1 MDRVTATRVFNRI
14 CELGSLSAAA
24 RALDIS
30 RPMVSRYLDE
40 MEKWAGAR
48 LLHRSSRR
56 LTITPAGEQI
66 LHKTRALARL
76 ADEIEQQGDEGKPQ
90 GTLRVACAHSTAT
103 HILGPMIP
111 AFLAR
116 YPAVRIELEINN
128 QPVSLVGERI
138 DVAIRITDDPEP
150 GAIARRL
157 GECASV
163 VCAAPAYLTQQ
174 GEPQTPADLAQHNC
188 LHYSRFAGQ
197 RWQFHDAQGEAVS
210 VVVSGNFSAG
220 ISSVL
225 CDAAIAGCGVAM
237 VPAMEAQAALT
248 SGQLRCVLPGFQP
261 RTLSIYG
268 LYMSRERQPALL
280 RVFLDAVMQQLQNL

>member
-1 MDRVTATRVFNRI
+1 MDRVTAASVFNRI

-56 LTITPAGEQI
+56 LTITPAGEKV
-66 LHKTRALARL
+66 LEKTRMLARL
-76 ADEIEQQGDEGKPQ
+76 ADEITGQGEPGEPQ

-116 YPAVRIELEINN
+116 YPLLRIELEINN

-138 DVAIRITDDPEP
+138 DVAVRITDNPEP

-163 VCAAPAYLTQQ
+163 VCASPDYLRKHGNPET
-174 GEPQTPADLAQHNC
+174 PQDLSQHNC

-197 RWQFHDAQGEAVS
+197 SWQFNDANGDALS
-210 VVVSGNFSAG
+210 TAVSGNFSAG

-225 CDAAIAGCGVAM
+225 CDAAIAGCGLAM
-237 VPAMEAQAALT
+237 VPEMEARAGIAN
-248 SGQLRCVLPGFQP
+248 GQLQCVLPEFTP
-261 RTLSIYG
+261 KTLGIYG
-268 LYMSRERQPALL
+268 LYMSRERQPAAL
-280 RVFLDAVMQQLQNL
+280 RLFLDAVQQQLAS

>member
-1 MDRVTATRVFNRI
+1 MDRVKAASVFNRI

-56 LTITPAGEQI
+56 LTITPAGEKV
-66 LHKTRALARL
+66 LEKTRMLARL
-76 ADEIEQQGDEGKPQ
+76 ADEITGQGEPGEPQ

-116 YPAVRIELEINN
+116 YPLLRIELEINN

-138 DVAIRITDDPEP
+138 DVAVRITENPEP

-163 VCAAPAYLTQQ
+163 VCASPDYLRKHGNPET
-174 GEPQTPADLAQHNC
+174 PQDLSQHNC

-197 RWQFHDAQGEAVS
+197 SWQFNDANGDALS
-210 VVVSGNFSAG
+210 TAVSGNFSAG

-225 CDAAIAGCGVAM
+225 CDAAIAGCGLAM
-237 VPAMEAQAALT
+237 VPEMEARAGIAN
-248 SGQLRCVLPGFQP
+248 GQLQCVLPDFTP
-261 RTLSIYG
+261 KTLGIYG
-268 LYMSRERQPALL
+268 LYMSRERQPAAL
-280 RVFLDAVMQQLQNL
+280 RLFLDAVQQQLAS

>member
-1 MDRVTATRVFNRI
+1 MDRVTAASVFNRI

-24 RALDIS
+24 RALNIS

-56 LTITPAGEQI
+56 LTITPAGEKV
-66 LHKTRALARL
+66 LEKTRTLARL
-76 ADEIEQQGDEGKPQ
+76 SDEIAGQGEPGEPQ

-116 YPAVRIELEINN
+116 FPLLRIELEINN

-138 DVAIRITDDPEP
+138 DVAVRITDNPEP

-157 GECASV
+157 GECVSV
-163 VCAAPAYLTQQ
+163 VCASPDYLRKHGNPET
-174 GEPQTPADLAQHNC
+174 PQDLSQHNC

-197 RWQFHDAQGEAVS
+197 SWQFNDANGDALS
-210 VVVSGNFSAG
+210 TAVSGNFSAG

-225 CDAAIAGCGVAM
+225 CDAAIAGCGLAM
-237 VPAMEAQAALT
+237 VPEMEARAGIEK
-248 SGQLRCVLPGFQP
+248 GQLQCVLPDFTP
-261 RTLSIYG
+261 KTLGIYG
-268 LYMSRERQPALL
+268 LYMSRERQPAAL
-280 RVFLDAVMQQLQNL
+280 RLFLDAVQQQLAS

>member
-1 MDRVTATRVFNRI
+1 MDRVTAASVFNRI

-56 LTITPAGEQI
+56 LTITPAGEKV
-66 LHKTRALARL
+66 LEKTRMLARL
-76 ADEIEQQGDEGKPQ
+76 ADEITGQGEPGEPQ

-103 HILGPMIP
+103 HILVPMIP

-116 YPAVRIELEINN
+116 YPLLRIELEINN

-138 DVAIRITDDPEP
+138 DVAVRITDNPEP

-163 VCAAPAYLTQQ
+163 VCASPDYLRKHGNPET
-174 GEPQTPADLAQHNC
+174 PQDLSQHNC

-197 RWQFHDAQGEAVS
+197 SWQFNDANGDALTTA
-210 VVVSGNFSAG
+210 VSGNFSAD

-225 CDAAIAGCGVAM
+225 CDAAIAGCGLAM
-237 VPAMEAQAALT
+237 VPEMEARAGIAN
-248 SGQLRCVLPGFQP
+248 GQLQCVLPDFTP
-261 RTLSIYG
+261 KTLGIYG
-268 LYMSRERQPALL
+268 LYMSRERQPAAL
-280 RVFLDAVMQQLQNL
+280 RLFLDAVQQQLAS

>member
-1 MDRVTATRVFNRI
+1 MDRVTAASVFNRI

-56 LTITPAGEQI
+56 LTITPAGEKV
-66 LHKTRALARL
+66 LEKTRMLARL
-76 ADEIEQQGDEGKPQ
+76 ADEITGQGEPGEPQ

-116 YPAVRIELEINN
+116 YPLLRIELEINN

-138 DVAIRITDDPEP
+138 DVAVRITENPEP

-163 VCAAPAYLTQQ
+163 VCASPDYLRKHGNPET
-174 GEPQTPADLAQHNC
+174 PQDLSQHNC

-197 RWQFHDAQGEAVS
+197 SWQFNDANGDALS
-210 VVVSGNFSAG
+210 TAVSGNFSAG

-225 CDAAIAGCGVAM
+225 CDAAIAGCGLAM
-237 VPAMEAQAALT
+237 VPEMEARAGIAN
-248 SGQLRCVLPGFQP
+248 GQLQCVLPDFTP
-261 RTLSIYG
+261 KTLGIYG
-268 LYMSRERQPALL
+268 LYMSRERQPAAL
-280 RVFLDAVMQQLQNL
+280 RLFLDAVQQQLAS

>member
-1 MDRVTATRVFNRI
+1 MDRVKAASVFNRI

-56 LTITPAGEQI
+56 LTITPAGEKV
-66 LHKTRALARL
+66 LEKTRMLARL
-76 ADEIEQQGDEGKPQ
+76 ADEITGQGEPGEPQ

-116 YPAVRIELEINN
+116 YPLLRIELEINN

-138 DVAIRITDDPEP
+138 DVAVRITENPEP
-150 GAIARRL
+150 GAIARLL

-163 VCAAPAYLTQQ
+163 VCASPDYLRKHGNPET
-174 GEPQTPADLAQHNC
+174 PQDLSQHNC

-197 RWQFHDAQGEAVS
+197 SWQFNDANGDALS
-210 VVVSGNFSAG
+210 TAVSGNFSAG

-225 CDAAIAGCGVAM
+225 CDAAIAGCGLAM
-237 VPAMEAQAALT
+237 VPEMEARAGIAN
-248 SGQLRCVLPGFQP
+248 GQLQCVLPDFTP
-261 RTLSIYG
+261 KTLGIYG
-268 LYMSRERQPALL
+268 LYMSRERQPAAL
-280 RVFLDAVMQQLQNL
+280 RLFLDAVQQQLAS

>member
-1 MDRVTATRVFNRI
+1 MDRVTAASVFNRI

-56 LTITPAGEQI
+56 LTITPAGEKV
-66 LHKTRALARL
+66 LEKTRMLARL
-76 ADEIEQQGDEGKPQ
+76 ADEITGQGEPGEPQ

-116 YPAVRIELEINN
+116 FPLLRIELEINN

-138 DVAIRITDDPEP
+138 DVAVRITDNPEP

-163 VCAAPAYLTQQ
+163 VCASPDYLRKYGTP
-174 GEPQTPADLAQHNC
+174 ETPQDLSQHNC

-197 RWQFHDAQGEAVS
+197 SWQCNDANGDALNTA
-210 VVVSGNFSAG
+210 VSGNFSAG

-225 CDAAIAGCGVAM
+225 CDAAIAGCGLAM
-237 VPAMEAQAALT
+237 VPEMEARAGIAN
-248 SGQLRCVLPGFQP
+248 GQLQCVLPDFTP
-261 RTLSIYG
+261 KTLGIYG
-268 LYMSRERQPALL
+268 LYMSRERQPAAL
-280 RVFLDAVMQQLQNL
+280 RLFLDAVQQQLAS

>member
-1 MDRVTATRVFNRI
+1 MDRVTAASVFNRI

-56 LTITPAGEQI
+56 LTITPAGEKV
-66 LHKTRALARL
+66 LEKTRMLARL
-76 ADEIEQQGDEGKPQ
+76 ADEITGQGEPGEPQ

-116 YPAVRIELEINN
+116 YPLLRIELEINN
-128 QPVSLVGERI
+128 QPVSLIGERI
-138 DVAIRITDDPEP
+138 DVAVRITDNPEP

-157 GECASV
+157 GECVSV
-163 VCAAPAYLTQQ
+163 VCAAPDYLLKHGTP
-174 GEPQTPADLAQHNC
+174 ETPQDLSQHNC

-197 RWQFHDAQGEAVS
+197 SWHFNDANGDALTTA
-210 VVVSGNFSAG
+210 VSGNFSAG

-225 CDAAIAGCGVAM
+225 CDAAIAGCGLAM
-237 VPAMEAQAALT
+237 VPEMEARAGIAN
-248 SGQLRCVLPGFQP
+248 GQLQCVLPDFTP
-261 RTLSIYG
+261 KTLGIYG
-268 LYMSRERQPALL
+268 LYMSRERQPAAL
-280 RVFLDAVMQQLQNL
+280 RLFLDAVQQQLAS

>member
-1 MDRVTATRVFNRI
+1 MDRVTAASVFNRI

-56 LTITPAGEQI
+56 LTITPAGEKV
-66 LHKTRALARL
+66 LEKTRMLARL
-76 ADEIEQQGDEGKPQ
+76 ADEITGQGEPGEPQ

-116 YPAVRIELEINN
+116 YPLLRIELEINN

-138 DVAIRITDDPEP
+138 DVAVRITDNPEP

-163 VCAAPAYLTQQ
+163 VCASPDYLRKHGNPET
-174 GEPQTPADLAQHNC
+174 PQDLSQHNC

-197 RWQFHDAQGEAVS
+197 SWQFNDANGDALS
-210 VVVSGNFSAG
+210 TAVSGNFSAG

-225 CDAAIAGCGVAM
+225 CDAAIAGCGLAM
-237 VPAMEAQAALT
+237 VPEMEARAGIAN
-248 SGQLRCVLPGFQP
+248 GQLQCVLPDFTP
-261 RTLSIYG
+261 KTLGIYG
-268 LYMSRERQPALL
+268 LYMSRERQPAAL
-280 RVFLDAVMQQLQNL
+280 RLFLDAVQQQLAS

>member
-1 MDRVTATRVFNRI
+1 MDRVTAASVFNRI

-56 LTITPAGEQI
+56 LTITPAGEKV
-66 LHKTRALARL
+66 LEKTRMLARL
-76 ADEIEQQGDEGKPQ
+76 ADEITGQGEPGEPQ

-116 YPAVRIELEINN
+116 FPLLRIELEINN

-138 DVAIRITDDPEP
+138 DVAVRITDNPKP

-157 GECASV
+157 GECVSV
-163 VCAAPAYLTQQ
+163 VCASPDYLRKHGIPET
-174 GEPQTPADLAQHNC
+174 PQDLSQHNC

-197 RWQFHDAQGEAVS
+197 SWQFNDANGDALTTA
-210 VVVSGNFSAG
+210 VSGNFSAG

-237 VPAMEAQAALT
+237 VPEMEARAGIAN
-248 SGQLRCVLPGFQP
+248 GQLQTVLPDFTP
-261 RTLSIYG
+261 KTLGIYG
-268 LYMSRERQPALL
+268 LYMSRERQPAAL
-280 RVFLDAVMQQLQNL
+280 RLFLDAVQQQLAS

>member
-1 MDRVTATRVFNRI
+1 MDRVTAARVFNRI

-66 LHKTRALARL
+66 LHKTHALARL

-237 VPAMEAQAALT
+237 VPAMEAQAALA

-261 RTLSIYG
+261 RTLGIYG
-268 LYMSRERQPALL
+268 LYMSRERQPAVL
-280 RVFLDAVMQQLQNL
+280 RLFLDAVMQQLRNL

>member
-1 MDRVTATRVFNRI
+1 MDRVTAASVFNRI

-56 LTITPAGEQI
+56 LTITPAGEKV
-66 LHKTRALARL
+66 LEKTRMLARL
-76 ADEIEQQGDEGKPQ
+76 ADEITGQGEPGEPQ

-116 YPAVRIELEINN
+116 YPLLRIELEINN

-138 DVAIRITDDPEP
+138 DVAVRITENPEP
-150 GAIARRL
+150 GAIARLL

-163 VCAAPAYLTQQ
+163 VCASPDYLRKHGNPET
-174 GEPQTPADLAQHNC
+174 PQDLSQHNC

-197 RWQFHDAQGEAVS
+197 SWQFNDANGDALS
-210 VVVSGNFSAG
+210 TAVSGNFSAG

-225 CDAAIAGCGVAM
+225 CDAAIAGCGLAM
-237 VPAMEAQAALT
+237 VPEMEARAGIAN
-248 SGQLRCVLPGFQP
+248 GQLQCVLPDFTP
-261 RTLSIYG
+261 KTLGIYG
-268 LYMSRERQPALL
+268 LYMSRERQPAAL
-280 RVFLDAVMQQLQNL
+280 RLFLDAVQQQLAP

>member
-1 MDRVTATRVFNRI
+1 MDRVTAASVFNRI

-56 LTITPAGEQI
+56 LTITPAGEKV
-66 LHKTRALARL
+66 LEKTRMLARL
-76 ADEIEQQGDEGKPQ
+76 ADEITGQGEPGEPQ

-116 YPAVRIELEINN
+116 YPLLRIELEINN

-138 DVAIRITDDPEP
+138 DVAVRITDNPEP

-157 GECASV
+157 GECVSV
-163 VCAAPAYLTQQ
+163 VCAAPDYLRKHGIPET
-174 GEPQTPADLAQHNC
+174 PQDLSQHNC

-197 RWQFHDAQGEAVS
+197 SWQFNDANGDALTTA
-210 VVVSGNFSAG
+210 VSGNFSAG

-225 CDAAIAGCGVAM
+225 CDAAIAGCGLAM
-237 VPAMEAQAALT
+237 VPEMEARAGIAN
-248 SGQLRCVLPGFQP
+248 GQLQCVLPDFTP
-261 RTLSIYG
+261 KTLIIYG
-268 LYMSRERQPALL
+268 LYMSRERQPAAL
-280 RVFLDAVMQQLQNL
+280 RLFLDAVQQQLAS

>member
-1 MDRVTATRVFNRI
+1 MDRVTAASVFNRI

-56 LTITPAGEQI
+56 LTITPAGEKV
-66 LHKTRALARL
+66 LEKTRMLARL
-76 ADEIEQQGDEGKPQ
+76 ADEITGQGEPGEPQ

-116 YPAVRIELEINN
+116 YPLLRIELEINN

-138 DVAIRITDDPEP
+138 DVAVRITDNPEP

-157 GECASV
+157 GECVSV
-163 VCAAPAYLTQQ
+163 VCAAPDYLLKHGIPET
-174 GEPQTPADLAQHNC
+174 PQDLSQHNC

-197 RWQFHDAQGEAVS
+197 SWQFNDANGDALTTA
-210 VVVSGNFSAG
+210 VSGNFSAG

-225 CDAAIAGCGVAM
+225 CDAAIAGCGLAM
-237 VPAMEAQAALT
+237 VPEMEARAGIAN
-248 SGQLRCVLPGFQP
+248 GQLQCVLPDFTP
-261 RTLSIYG
+261 KTLGIYG
-268 LYMSRERQPALL
+268 LYMSRERQPAAL
-280 RVFLDAVMQQLQNL
+280 RLFLDAVQQQLAS

>member
-1 MDRVTATRVFNRI
+1 MDRVTAASVFNRI

-56 LTITPAGEQI
+56 LTITPAGEKV
-66 LHKTRALARL
+66 LEKTRTLARL
-76 ADEIEQQGDEGKPQ
+76 ADEITGQGEPGEPQ

-116 YPAVRIELEINN
+116 YPLLRIELEINN

-138 DVAIRITDDPEP
+138 DVAVRITDNPEP

-157 GECASV
+157 GECVSV
-163 VCAAPAYLTQQ
+163 LCAAPDYLRKHGIPET
-174 GEPQTPADLAQHNC
+174 PQDLSQHNC

-197 RWQFHDAQGEAVS
+197 CWQFNDANGDALTTA
-210 VVVSGNFSAG
+210 VSGNFSAG

-225 CDAAIAGCGVAM
+225 CDAAIAGCGLAM
-237 VPAMEAQAALT
+237 VPEMEARAGIAN
-248 SGQLRCVLPGFQP
+248 GQLHCVMPDFTP
-261 RTLSIYG
+261 KTLSIYG
-268 LYMSRERQPALL
+268 LYMSRERQPAAL
-280 RVFLDAVMQQLQNL
+280 RLFLDAVQQQLAS

>member
-1 MDRVTATRVFNRI
+1 MDRVTAASVFNRI

-56 LTITPAGEQI
+56 LTITPAGEKV
-66 LHKTRALARL
+66 LEKTRMLARL
-76 ADEIEQQGDEGKPQ
+76 ADEITGQGEPGEPQ

-116 YPAVRIELEINN
+116 YPLLRIELEINN

-138 DVAIRITDDPEP
+138 DVAVRITENPEP
-150 GAIARRL
+150 GAIARLL

-163 VCAAPAYLTQQ
+163 VCASPDYLRKHGNPET
-174 GEPQTPADLAQHNC
+174 PQDLSQHNC

-197 RWQFHDAQGEAVS
+197 SWQFNDANGDALS
-210 VVVSGNFSAG
+210 TAVSGNFSAG

-225 CDAAIAGCGVAM
+225 CDAAIAGCGLAM
-237 VPAMEAQAALT
+237 VPEMEARAGIAN
-248 SGQLRCVLPGFQP
+248 GQLQCVLPDFTP
-261 RTLSIYG
+261 KTLGIYG
-268 LYMSRERQPALL
+268 LYMSRERQPAAL
-280 RVFLDAVMQQLQNL
+280 RLFLDAVQQQLAS